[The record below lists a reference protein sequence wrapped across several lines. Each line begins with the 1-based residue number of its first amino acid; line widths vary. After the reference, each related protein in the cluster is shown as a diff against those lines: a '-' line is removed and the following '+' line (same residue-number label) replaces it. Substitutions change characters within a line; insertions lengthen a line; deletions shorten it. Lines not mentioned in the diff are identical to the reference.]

1 MGVMDKLGSL
11 FGGGTKGPAAPAH
24 RPRPGAAYMR
34 NEQSALFENW
44 YPTLRDPREDVRA
57 AWWRQ
62 AARTIDLLHNSGWL
76 AGVVNKGCSSIM
88 GTGLRLNSKPDY
100 AALGWDAKTANE
112 WARTVERQWELWAG
126 TALECDAAGK
136 NDIHQLCKSALR
148 SYFATGEWVAWYR
161 WINRQESRTGTKIHL
176 IPSHRLIQNSN
187 GYDLFQGVRI
197 NETGLPLSYLLRLT
211 APIMDTGSIVEV
223 QARDVGNRPVIKHC
237 FDGDVGQMRG
247 ISVFAPVLQVLR
259 QYDQLSNA
267 TLSSALAQA
276 IVAATIESPS
286 PTQDV
291 LSAFDT
297 MEDQGVSG
305 SIGSYLDAR
314 AGWYENT
321 NFNLGG
327 LARVVHLF
335 SGEKLDFKRSETPNS
350 NYEPF
355 ARFLLRETAACG
367 GFTAEDLTGDYTGA
381 TYSSIKM
388 STTTN
393 WPIQLWRRSH
403 IAAPFYQNAFECW
416 LEESIERGDTPFPG
430 GVEAFQAYR
439 CAATRADWRGPAKP
453 VPDEVKFASA
463 NEKLYALG
471 VVSAEYIAAELG
483 HDIEDV
489 YDQRQREME
498 MREERNLPEPAAI
511 APAPVMGEPADKEEA
526 EDKPAEKDEDK
537 SDD

>member
-1 MGVMDKLGSL
+1 MGVIDKLGSL
-11 FGGGTKGPAAPAH
+11 FGGAKGPVAPIG
-24 RPRPGAAYMR
+24 RGKPGAAYMR
-34 NEQSALFENW
+34 NEQSALFDNW
-44 YPTLRDPREDVRA
+44 YPVLRDPREDVRA
-57 AWWRQ
+57 AYWRS
-62 AARTIDLLHNSGWL
+62 AARTIDLIHNSGWL
-76 AGVVNKGCSSIM
+76 AGVVNKGCASIM
-88 GTGLRLNSKPDY
+88 GTGLRLNSKPDPH
-100 AALGWDAKTANE
+100 ALGWDAQTANE
-112 WARTVERQWELWAG
+112 WARLVERQWELWAG
-126 TALECDAAGK
+126 SALECDAAGK
-136 NDIHQLCKSALR
+136 HDIHQLCKAALR

-161 WINRQESRTGTKIHL
+161 WLPRPESHTATKIHL
-176 IPSHRLIQNSN
+176 VPAHRLVQNSN
-187 GYDLFQGVRI
+187 GFDLFQGVRI
-197 NETGLPLSYLLRLT
+197 NETGLPVGYLLRLT
-211 APIMDTGSIVEV
+211 SPIMDTGSIVEIA
-223 QARDVGNRPVIKHC
+223 ARDAGNRPVIKHC

-286 PTQDV
+286 PTQDI

-297 MEDQGVSG
+297 MEDQGVG
-305 SIGSYLDAR
+305 GNLGSYLDAR
-314 AGWYENT
+314 AGWYEKT

-367 GFTAEDLTGDYTGA
+367 GFTTEDLTGDYTGA

-393 WPIQLWRRSH
+393 WPIQLWRRTH
-403 IAAPFYQNAFECW
+403 IAAPFYQSAFECW
-416 LEESIERGDTPFPG
+416 LEESIERGETPFPG
-430 GVEAFQAYR
+430 GIDAFIANR

-453 VPDEVKFASA
+453 VPDEVKFALAS
-463 NEKLYALG
+463 EKLYSLG
-471 VVSAEYIAAELG
+471 VVSAEYISAELG

-489 YDQRQREME
+489 YEQRAREAE
-498 MREERNLPEPAAI
+498 MRKQLGLPEPTII
-511 APAPVMGEPADKEEA
+511 APQPGMKSGDESEPEEEEKPADDAKEEN
-526 EDKPAEKDEDK
+526 D
-537 SDD
+537 